1 MIDLIASHPFLSTLA
16 LFATTAIGFVAYVGR
31 DQEDATRAAYE
42 AELHQYSGDEGDLQN
57 FGVRAIEDEV
67 WRDIA

>member
-16 LFATTAIGFVAYVGR
+16 LFATTAVAFVAVVGR

-42 AELHQYSGDEGDLQN
+42 AELHQYAGSEGDLQHLN
-57 FGVRAIEDEV
+57 DQVLEEEF